1 MPKTTVHRH
10 RVNSPRNSICGSA
23 RLEELDWE
31 NWFTDTGF
39 GTMYL
44 HVQSLDGETWHRVCC
59 RKTAAPRLRLQDG
72 VLYWL
77 VDEEAGK

>member
-1 MPKTTVHRH
+1 MSRR
-10 RVNSPRNSICGSA
+10 RVASPRNSVCGSA
-23 RLEELDWE
+23 CLAALDWS

-44 HVQSLDGETWHRVCC
+44 HVQSLDAETWHRVYC
-59 RKTAAPRLRLQDG
+59 RKTDTPRLRLMDG

-77 VDEEAGK
+77 IDEEVGKCQSA